1 VILIRRFWAVVLAVV
16 FFILLVGT
24 LVLFRV
30 MQTALEPDFYKEQ
43 LVKADI
49 YNFALNDLL
58 TSSINDARNLPPEKF
73 PGSQKSNAL
82 VASGLTTEQITASMS
97 RAVPADWLQ
106 SEAEMVVDQLGV
118 YIVGKRDEFELKPQ
132 LGDRAAIIVDE
143 AQSLLRQSNTYDLV
157 FTEFVDPFVEEAAG
171 GQLLLGIRASPER
184 LSEAVRA
191 VFPPEWISAQV
202 DVLIDG
208 ASPYLTGQQPS
219 FSITINLSDRV
230 PLLLEEVK
238 GILRESDA
246 YDLLYTQVVEPRVT
260 ETLQS
265 QVALPAGIT
274 LTREEILDA
283 LRRVAPPEWVE
294 AQVEAFIGSTGGYLV
309 GTSDTIGIQVDLRE
323 NKQEAAVVLGEI
335 ADRRLEGIVSGLP
348 VCTAQ
353 ESLDLAADIAA
364 GRFTEMPSCRPS
376 FLTPETLK
384 PLLDLDLSGAISAT
398 VLSNIPD
405 TVEFNE
411 SFLRQAVAS
420 DGGGAEDALERLDQ
434 VRDWTK
440 NGITFTDNDLR
451 ERLGDNAARLDD
463 LTSFMADSFT
473 YTHEDFREDLSAQS
487 GTEALDTIDTVRDAL
502 KRVRSL
508 LWLAYL
514 VLALLL
520 VAIGFLGGRNWR
532 SRVMWAAAP
541 VIISGLILVIVS
553 GPVYSGVVGGRIDT
567 ARTNAISDLDQA
579 DGFYN
584 TEVLLINKGFEVV
597 ENVPGEFV
605 GGILTSGVW
614 LLVIGIAVIL
624 GAAFWPQLRQRVAGM
639 RGGGAAEPPAT
650 SPPSPPKQ

>member
-1 VILIRRFWAVVLAVV
+1 
-16 FFILLVGT
+16 
-24 LVLFRV
+24 

-49 YNFALNDLL
+49 YDFVLTDLL
-58 TSSINDARNLPPEKF
+58 TSAVNDARNLPPEKF
-73 PGSQKSNAL
+73 PGSQESNAL

-106 SEAEMVVDQLGV
+106 SEAEMVIDQLGG

-132 LGDRAAIIVDE
+132 VGDRATIIVDE

-157 FTEFVDPFVEEAAG
+157 FTEFVDPFVEKAAG
-171 GQLLLGIRASPER
+171 SQLPLGIRASPER

-208 ASPYLTGQQPS
+208 VSPYFTGQQPA
-219 FSITINLSDRV
+219 FSVTINLSDRV

-238 GILRESDA
+238 AILRESDA
-246 YDLLYTQVVEPRVT
+246 YDLLYTEVVEPRVT

-265 QVALPAGIT
+265 QVALPAGVT
-274 LTREEILDA
+274 LTRQEVLEA
-283 LRRVAPPEWVE
+283 LRRVAPPDWVE
-294 AQVEAFIGSTGGYLV
+294 AQVEALIDSTGGYLV

-323 NKQEAAVVLGEI
+323 NKQEAAVVLEEI
-335 ADRRLEGIVSGLP
+335 ADRRLEGIVANLP

-384 PLLDLDLSGAISAT
+384 PLLALDLSGAISAT

-420 DGGGAEDALERLDQ
+420 DGGGSEEDPLERLDQ

-440 NGITFTDNDLR
+440 NGITFTDSDLR

-473 YTHEDFREDLSAQS
+473 YTHEDFREDMSAQN

-541 VIISGLILVIVS
+541 VIIFGLILVIVS
-553 GPVYSGVVGGRIDT
+553 GPVYSSVVGGRIDT
-567 ARTNAISDLDQA
+567 ARTNAIAELDQA

-605 GGILTSGVW
+605 GGIRTSGVYM
-614 LLVIGIAVIL
+614 LIIGLAVIL
-624 GAAFWPQLRQRVAGM
+624 GAAFWPQIRQRVAGM
-639 RGGGAAEPPAT
+639 RGGGAAQPPAA
-650 SPPSPPKQ
+650 SPPPPPKQ